1 MNSKIKKIQEE
12 FDQLYLNF
20 DKIAEPILED
30 KALATMHSVFNLY
43 EIEPFFGELSR
54 EDIDPNRP
62 ILIESED
69 DFNPEKDDLYEYR
82 INLETRKVMHRKL
95 LLGGS
100 TSYDT
105 VFEYNEDYY
114 KSSTTFI
121 NDEGRKSIKICY
133 LYFKDGVAHQYF
145 ECSQYGL
152 FYRTFQSE
160 DGKLLGYH
168 TEWPGSEGHIQ
179 GSYIYGPEGQLNK
192 IKETTPKGYTSIL
205 FEAGIMEEARES
217 VLEKIENFLVEQIAG
232 AIEQKVRIEEK
243 VYCILLEYTMQ
254 HPFPPTVALGLESEL
269 EDEFEKTEL
278 WELYNAPDMHYFSE
292 REDDVLPID
301 FHAEEIQSSFLYT
314 DKYTE
319 GLHWDDERAHETWAS
334 EVFEVYLRVCK
345 RLMHMNF
352 SMAFTKSPNFLIMA
366 KEFEQCN
373 EEDFYKLLSTYKKE
387 QGL

>member
-1 MNSKIKKIQEE
+1 MNNKIKQIQEE

-20 DKIAEPILED
+20 DKIAEPILKD
-30 KALATMHSVFNLY
+30 DGLTTMHSVFNLY

-69 DFNPEKDDLYEYR
+69 DFNPDKDDLYEYR
-82 INLETRKVMHRKL
+82 INMESRKVIYRKL

-105 VFEYNEDYY
+105 IFEYNENYH
-114 KSSTTFI
+114 KSATSFI

-133 LYFKDGVAHQYF
+133 LYFKDGVANQYF

-152 FYRTFQSE
+152 FYKTFQS
-160 DGKLLGYH
+160 DNGKLLGYH
-168 TEWPGSEGHIQ
+168 TEWPGSEGYIK
-179 GSYIYGPEGQLNK
+179 GSYIYGPDGQLNK
-192 IKETTPKGYTSIL
+192 IKETTPKGHTSIL

-217 VLEKIENFLVEQIAG
+217 ILEKIENFLVEQIASG
-232 AIEQKVRIEEK
+232 IEQKVRIEEK

-269 EDEFEKTEL
+269 EREFEKMEP

-301 FHAEEIQSSFLYT
+301 LHAEEIQSSFLYT

-319 GLHWDDERAHETWAS
+319 GLHWDDDGAHEAWAA
-334 EVFEVYLRVCK
+334 EVFEVYLKVCK
-345 RLMHMNF
+345 RLIHMDF
-352 SMAFTKSPNFLIMA
+352 SMAFPKSPHFLVMA

-373 EEDFYKLLSTYKKE
+373 DEDFYKLLSTYKKE
-387 QGL
+387 QEL